1 MSDAALELH
10 HVTMRFGGLCAV
22 DGLTFTLGRG
32 ALMGLIGPNG
42 AGKTTA
48 FNVITGVYAPT
59 SGEVRLLGEPLDG
72 PRFRRAAR
80 GVARTFQNIRL
91 FKDLSVID
99 NVKIA
104 CHMRATSGFWSAVLG
119 LGGSRREEGR
129 QALRAADL
137 LARLGLS
144 SFADRPA
151 ASLPYGAQ
159 RRLEIARALA
169 TEPKVLLLDEPAAG
183 MNSTETDE
191 LMHVIRRLRDDL
203 GLSVLLIEHDMKL
216 VMEICES
223 LVVLDHG
230 VTIARGLPHAIQ
242 RDPKVVEAYLG
253 HAYAERLAREQAA
266 ASAAGSAV

>member
-1 MSDAALELH
+1 MSDVALELEA
-10 HVTMRFGGLCAV
+10 VTMRFGGLCAV
-22 DGLTFTLGRG
+22 DGLTFTLARG

-48 FNVITGVYAPT
+48 FNVITGVYAPS
-59 SGEVRLLGEPLDG
+59 SGHVRLLGRALVG
-72 PRFRRAAR
+72 PKHQRAAS

-104 CHMRATSGFWSAVLG
+104 CHMRAKSGLWSAILATG
-119 LGGSRREEGR
+119 ASAREELR
-129 QALRAADL
+129 QAARAHEL

-144 SFADRPA
+144 AFADRPA
-151 ASLPYGAQ
+151 GGLPYGAQ

-169 TEPKVLLLDEPAAG
+169 TEPSVLLLDEPAAG
-183 MNSTETDE
+183 MNHTETDE
-191 LMHVIRRLRDDL
+191 LMHVIRGLRDDL
-203 GLSVLLIEHDMKL
+203 GLSILLIEHDMKL

-230 VTIARGLPHAIQ
+230 VTIARGEPHTIQ

-253 HAYAERLAREQAA
+253 HAYAERLAREQAQA
-266 ASAAGSAV
+266 ASAGGA

>member
-1 MSDAALELH
+1 MTDAALELD

-22 DGLTFTLGRG
+22 DSLTFTLPKG

-48 FNVITGVYAPT
+48 FNVITGVYPPSA
-59 SGEVRLLGEPLDG
+59 GHVRLMGQALDG
-72 PRFRRAAR
+72 PRHRRASR

-91 FKDLSVID
+91 FKELTVID

-104 CHMRATSGFWSAVLG
+104 CHMRSRSGFWSAVLG
-119 LGGSRREEGR
+119 LGGSRREEAR
-129 QALRAADL
+129 QTEHARKLLDL
-137 LARLGLS
+137 LGLGA
-144 SFADRPA
+144 FAERPA

-183 MNSTETDE
+183 MNHTETDE

-203 GLSVLLIEHDMKL
+203 GLSILLIEHDMKL

-230 VTIARGLPHAIQ
+230 VTIARGEPHTIQ

-253 HAYAERLAREQAA
+253 RAYAERLRQEEAA
-266 ASAAGSAV
+266 VAGAS